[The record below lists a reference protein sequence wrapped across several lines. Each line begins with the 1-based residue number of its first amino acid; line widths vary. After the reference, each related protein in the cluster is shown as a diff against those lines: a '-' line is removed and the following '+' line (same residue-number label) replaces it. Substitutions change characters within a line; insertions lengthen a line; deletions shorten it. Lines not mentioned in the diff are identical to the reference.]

1 MNGIKAKILTLPFQT
16 LEKKAS
22 YWVTL
27 EPQMSKEKT
36 LEICSVVGEAV
47 VGQVGYRTGW
57 EIHYPSASE
66 GQLV

>member
-36 LEICSVVGEAV
+36 LQNRVGD
-47 VGQVGYRTGW
+47 TL
-57 EIHYPSASE
+57 S
-66 GQLV
+66 LCL